1 MFRKLALVFTVG
13 LVLVFAGVTVAQQV
27 TGSISGTIKDSSGA
41 VVPNATVTI
50 TNTDRNQV
58 VRTIKSDSLGAYT
71 APLLPLGNYAVSA
84 EANNFKKATVTGVV
98 LHVNDKLTVDL
109 TLEVGSTSE
118 TVTVQAAPL
127 QVELQTPTAS
137 GLITGTQVR
146 ELALNTRNYEQL
158 VNLMPGV
165 TYGGSDQMYIGLENP
180 SGQSNVVSFSINGQR
195 NSANNWTLDGADN
208 VDRGSNLTLLDY
220 PSVDAI
226 SEFKVLRGQY
236 SAADGRSG
244 AGEIN
249 VVTKSGTSDFH
260 GDAYE
265 FFRNDKLAAN
275 NFFFNSSGKARPP
288 LRYNDFGY
296 TIGGPAY
303 IPGVYNTDKNKTFFF
318 FSQEFRRAIT
328 YGGVT
333 GTVPTSGELKGTFDK
348 PVCVQLDASNNC
360 TATST
365 QITTIDPTAAAYVK
379 DIWSKIPTSTDPT
392 THIAFNPLR
401 FVFDGRQ
408 EILRVD
414 EMVNSK
420 FNVFFRYIN
429 DSIPTQEPDG
439 LFTHLAVPD
448 VGTTSTNAPG
458 HTYLGHTT
466 YAISPKLLNEAAYS
480 FSYGAIVSNPI
491 GLISSLNSPDIQVPL
506 PFVPTLTR
514 VPAVS
519 LTGGSGLG
527 GFGPYRDFNRD
538 HNVYDNLTWI
548 HGLHTMS
555 LGLSYHHYQ
564 KTENNGGPNV
574 GSFSFGP
581 FLSNTSP
588 AISETPAG
596 TPTFEQSWANFLLGQ
611 DTNFSQASE
620 DVTPDIRTN
629 QWEFYAQDT
638 FRVRSNLT
646 LDYGVRYS
654 IFRQPI
660 DHRGELNNFDPA
672 AFIQPPAGESYVVP
686 FDPSQSTTSPQNSVA
701 GQLCTA
707 GSNMTLPNTGCVAA
721 PTLNGIIVAS
731 GNSPFGTKVSAE
743 DMNDIAPRIGLAW
756 DPTGKGNTSVR
767 AGYGI
772 YYDSTLFGTF
782 EQNIFANPPFVQS
795 VSFSNTTFG
804 DPTGRLSGAAPN
816 VSSFPLSVHATP
828 LPFHTPYVQDWSLDV
843 QRMMPH
849 GILVDVGYYGNE
861 GTHLLGIMDLN
872 LVRPGRANSL
882 GYPTITSGNTKI
894 LNSLRPFPGYTAVNA
909 LETRF
914 DSNYHSL
921 QVAVQ
926 KRFSGSSL
934 LQFNY
939 TYSHALTDNQ
949 SDRSNAPQNPYNL
962 RAEYS
967 SSALDRRNVF
977 TADYVYDLPFYRA
990 QEGAIG
996 HVLGG
1001 WEVSGIV
1008 TYYSGLPLTVF
1019 TTSGVDPSGL
1029 GFFGP
1034 SAASGRPDRV
1044 GNPSSGAPHTIA
1056 QWFNTLAF
1064 ANVPAGEIRPG
1075 NEARGSVRG
1084 PGVGVWDFDLFKNI
1098 KVNERMHFQFRG
1110 EFFNLFNHTNPD
1122 GVGTTLGAGTYGKI
1136 VSARDPRIVQLGLKL
1151 YF

>member
-27 TGSISGTIKDSSGA
+27 TGSISGTVKDSSGA

-84 EANNFKKATVTGVV
+84 EANNFKKATVTGIV

-127 QVELQTPTAS
+127 QVELQTPTAA
-137 GLITGTQVR
+137 GLITGSQVR
-146 ELALNTRNYEQL
+146 EIALPTRNYEQL
-158 VNLMPGV
+158 ANLMPGV
-165 TYGGSDQMYIGLENP
+165 TYGAGDQLYIGLANP
-180 SGQSNVVSFSINGQR
+180 SGETNVVSFSINGQR

-226 SEFKVLRGQY
+226 SEFKVLRSQY
-236 SAADGRSG
+236 GAENGRSG

-249 VVTKSGTSDFH
+249 VVTKSGTNQFH

-275 NFFFNSSGKARPP
+275 NFFLNKGGVSRPP

-318 FSQEFRRAIT
+318 FSQELRRVIT

-333 GTVPTSGELKGTFDK
+333 AIVPTAAELQGTFDK
-348 PVCVQLDASNNC
+348 PVCVQFDATNGC
-360 TATST
+360 TSTAT
-365 QITTIDPTAAAYVK
+365 QITTIDPTAAAYIK
-379 DIWSKIPTSTDPT
+379 DIWSKVPPSTDPT
-392 THIAFNPLR
+392 THTIVNPLR
-401 FVFDGRQ
+401 NIFNGRQ

-429 DSIPTQEPDG
+429 DSIPTQEPGG
-439 LFTHLAVPD
+439 LFTGDALPGVA
-448 VGTTSTNAPG
+448 TTSTNAPG

-466 YAISPKLLNEAAYS
+466 YVISPNLLNEAAYA
-480 FSYGAIVSNPI
+480 FSYGAIISNPI
-491 GLISSLNSPDIQVPL
+491 GTISSLNSPDIQVPL
-506 PFVPTLTR
+506 PFVSTLTR
-514 VPAVS
+514 VPSIS
-519 LTGGSGLG
+519 LTSGSGIA

-548 HGLHTMS
+548 HGTHTMKV
-555 LGLSYHHYQ
+555 GVSYHHYQ
-564 KTENNGGPNV
+564 KTENNGGPNT
-574 GSFSFGP
+574 GSFSFSP
-581 FLSNTSP
+581 FVDSGGT
-588 AISETPAG
+588 SETPAG
-596 TPTFEQSWANFLLGQ
+596 TPNFEQSWANFLLGQ
-611 DTNFSQASE
+611 DATFSQASE

-629 QWEFYAQDT
+629 QWEFYAQDS

-646 LDYGVRYS
+646 VDYGVRYS

-660 DHRGELNNFDPA
+660 DQKGELDNFDPA
-672 AFIQPPAGESYVVP
+672 AFIRPGVGQNYVVP
-686 FDPSQSTTSPQNSVA
+686 FDPLQAANSPQNSVA

-707 GSNMTLPNTGCVAA
+707 GSNMTLPNTGCVAMPA
-721 PTLNGIIVAS
+721 LNGIIVAS

-743 DMNDIAPRIGLAW
+743 DMNDLAPRIGIAW

-782 EQNIFANPPFVQS
+782 EQNVFANPPFVQS
-795 VSFSNTTFG
+795 VSFLDTSFSQ
-804 DPTGRLSGAAPN
+804 PTSGTAN
-816 VSSFPLSVHATP
+816 VSSFPLSLHGTP

-849 GILVDVGYYGNE
+849 GILVDFGYYGDK
-861 GTHLLGIMDLN
+861 GTHLLGIMDLD
-872 LVRPGRANSL
+872 LVRPGLANSL
-882 GYPTITSGNTKI
+882 GYPTITRSNATI
-894 LNSLRPFPGYTAVNA
+894 LNSLRPFPGYTAVNS
-909 LETRF
+909 LETRL

-921 QVAVQ
+921 QASVQ
-926 KRFSGSSL
+926 KRFGGASL

-939 TYSHALTDNQ
+939 TYSHALTDAQ
-949 SDRSNAPQNPYNL
+949 TDRSSAPQNPYNL
-962 RAEYS
+962 RAEYGAS
-967 SSALDRRNVF
+967 QLDRRQVF

-1008 TYYSGLPLTVF
+1008 TYYSGLPLTIF

-1044 GNPSSGAPHTIA
+1044 GDPGSGAPHTIA
-1056 QWFNTLAF
+1056 QWFNTAAF

-1122 GVGTTLGAGTYGKI
+1122 GIGTSLGSSTYGKV
-1136 VSARDPRIVQLGLKL
+1136 VSARDPRIIQLGLKL

>member
-1 MFRKLALVFTVG
+1 MFRRLALMLTVG
-13 LVLVFAGVTVAQQV
+13 LVLAFAGVAVAQQV
-27 TGSISGTIKDSSGA
+27 TGSISGTVKDSSGA

-58 VRTIKSDSLGAYT
+58 VRTVKSDSLGAYT
-71 APLLPLGNYAVSA
+71 APLLPLGNYSVSA
-84 EANNFKKATVTGVV
+84 EASQFKKATVTGVV
-98 LHVNDKLTVDL
+98 LHVNDKLTIDL

-118 TVTVQAAPL
+118 TVTVQAAAL
-127 QVELQTPTAS
+127 QVELQTPTAA
-137 GLITGTQVR
+137 GLITGAQIR
-146 ELALNTRNYEQL
+146 EIALPTRNYEQL

-165 TYGGSDQMYIGLENP
+165 TYGAGDQLYIGLANP
-180 SGQSNVVSFSINGQR
+180 SGQTNVVSFSINGQR

-236 SAADGRSG
+236 GAENGRSG

-249 VVTKSGTSDFH
+249 VVTKSGTSQFH

-275 NFFFNSSGKARPP
+275 NFFFNKGGVSRPP
-288 LRYNDFGY
+288 LRYNNFGY

-318 FSQEFRRAIT
+318 WSQEFRRVIT
-328 YGGVT
+328 YGAAT
-333 GTVPTSGELKGTFDK
+333 AIVPTAGELQGTFDK
-348 PVCVQLDASNNC
+348 PVCVQFDATNGC
-360 TATST
+360 TATAT
-365 QITTIDPTAAAYVK
+365 QITSIDPIAAAYVK
-379 DIWSKIPTSTDPT
+379 DIWSKVPASTDPA
-392 THIAFNPLR
+392 THTIINPLR
-401 FVFDGRQ
+401 NIFNGRQ

-429 DSIPTQEPDG
+429 DSIPTQEPGG
-439 LFTHLAVPD
+439 LFTGDALPGVA
-448 VGTTSTNAPG
+448 TTSTNAPG
-458 HTYLGHTT
+458 HTYLGHAT
-466 YAISPKLLNEAAYS
+466 YVISPNLLNEAAYA
-480 FSYGAIVSNPI
+480 FSYGAIISNPI
-491 GLISSLNSPDIQVPL
+491 GTISSLNSPDIQVPL
-506 PFVPTLTR
+506 PFVSTLTR
-514 VPAVS
+514 VPSVS
-519 LTGGSGLG
+519 LTSGSGIA

-548 HGLHTMS
+548 HGVHT
-555 LGLSYHHYQ
+555 LKFGVSYHHYQ
-564 KTENNGGPNV
+564 KTENNGGPNT
-574 GSFSFGP
+574 GSFSFSP
-581 FLSNTSP
+581 FEDSAGT
-588 AISETPAG
+588 SETPAG

-611 DTNFSQASE
+611 DASFSQASE

-629 QWEFYAQDT
+629 QWEFYAQDS
-638 FRVRSNLT
+638 FRARSNLT
-646 LDYGVRYS
+646 IDYGVRYS

-660 DHRGELNNFDPA
+660 DHNGELDNFSPA
-672 AFIQPPAGESYVVP
+672 AFIQAPAGESYVLP
-686 FDPSQSTTSPQNSVA
+686 FDPANPNTADA
-701 GQLCTA
+701 GKLCT
-707 GSNMTLPNTGCVAA
+707 SFSPMPTGCVAMPA
-721 PTLNGIIVAS
+721 LNGVIVAN

-743 DMNDIAPRIGLAW
+743 DMTNIAPRIGLAW

-782 EQNIFANPPFVQS
+782 EQNVFANPPFVQS
-795 VSFSNTTFG
+795 VSFLDTTFSA
-804 DPTGRLSGAAPN
+804 PTEGKAN
-816 VSSFPLSVHATP
+816 VSSFPLSLHGTP

-849 GILVDVGYYGNE
+849 GILVDVGYYGDK
-861 GTHLLGIMDLN
+861 GTHLLGILDLN
-872 LVRPGRANSL
+872 LVRPGLANSL
-882 GYPTITSGNTKI
+882 GYPTITRSNTTI
-894 LNSLRPFPGYTAVNA
+894 LNSLRPFPGYTAVNT
-909 LETRF
+909 LETRL

-921 QVAVQ
+921 QAAVQ
-926 KRFSGSSL
+926 KRFGGASL

-939 TYSHALTDNQ
+939 TYSHALTDAQ
-949 SDRSNAPQNPYNL
+949 TDRSSAPQNPYNL
-962 RAEYS
+962 RAEYGAS
-967 SSALDRRNVF
+967 QLDRRHVF
-977 TADYVYDLPFYRA
+977 TADYVYDLPFYKA
-990 QEGAIG
+990 QEGITG

-1044 GNPSSGAPHTIA
+1044 GNPNSGAPHTIA
-1056 QWFNTLAF
+1056 QWFNTAAF
-1064 ANVPAGEIRPG
+1064 ANVPAGTIRPG
-1075 NEARGSVRG
+1075 DEARGSVRG

-1098 KVNERMHFQFRG
+1098 KVTERTHFQFRG

-1122 GVGTTLGAGTYGKI
+1122 GVGATLGSSTYGK
-1136 VSARDPRIVQLGLKL
+1136 VTSARDPRIIQLGLKF